1 MIFGGCIF
9 FAGGAI
15 NGAAENIATLILGRI
30 LLGLGVGFT
39 NQVSN
44 AQFINYMLQVGSNF
58 NFHSPL
64 GHLIHLLKFIGKLFL
79 RMYQY
84 VILLLVIHF

>member
-9 FAGGAI
+9 FSGGAI

-39 NQVSN
+39 NQATPVYLSEI
-44 AQFINYMLQVGSNF
+44 A
-58 NFHSPL
+58 PP
-64 GHLIHLLKFIGKLFL
+64 KW
-79 RMYQY
+79 
-84 VILLLVIHF
+84 